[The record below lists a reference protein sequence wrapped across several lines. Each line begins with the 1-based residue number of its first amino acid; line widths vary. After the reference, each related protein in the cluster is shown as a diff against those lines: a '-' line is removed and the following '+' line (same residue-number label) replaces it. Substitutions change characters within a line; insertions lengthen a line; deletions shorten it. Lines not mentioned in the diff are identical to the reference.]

1 MNTEVV
7 YRPDGLFLE
16 QVRPPSS
23 RHWPLDGDRMPVGRD
38 PSSAVYVNDASVS
51 WHHAE
56 LVRRGLAWSI
66 VDTRSTNGTF
76 VNDARANEAMLHAD
90 DRIRL
95 GQIELIVK
103 QPSLGPQGR
112 QVNLDPQGRQA
123 SAVSY
128 DVGWQQGNISNVA
141 GSQSN
146 YYQESNLRYIASRR
160 GRARLLIVWGIL
172 LFLAGQG
179 LGLFEVLK
187 FDNTIF
193 NSINSSSFSQ
203 PQLPAQFIPLVG
215 LAAFMSLLGIALFIF
230 GLIARSGAKRE
241 ARRLG
246 ADWLCPANTLTRSS
260 TSEASTAT

>member
-7 YRPDGLFLE
+7 YRSDGLFLE
-16 QVRPPSS
+16 QVHPPSS
-23 RHWPLDGDRMPVGRD
+23 RHWQLDGDRMAVGRD

-56 LVRRGLAWSI
+56 LVRRGPSWSI

-76 VNDARANEAMLHAD
+76 VNNARADEAVLHAD

-95 GQIELIVK
+95 GQIELIVQ
-103 QPSLGPQGR
+103 QPGVGPQGR
-112 QVNLDPQGRQA
+112 QVSGVN
-123 SAVSY
+123 Y
-128 DVGWQQGNISNVA
+128 DVGWQQGNISNIA

-160 GRARLLIVWGIL
+160 GRARLLIMWGIV
-172 LFLAGQG
+172 LFLAAQG

-193 NSINSSSFSQ
+193 NSINSTSFSQ

-246 ADWLCPANTLTRSS
+246 ADW
-260 TSEASTAT
+260 

>member
-1 MNTEVV
+1 MNTEVL

-16 QVRPPSS
+16 QVHPPSS
-23 RHWPLDGDRMPVGRD
+23 HHWQLDGDRMAVGRD
-38 PSSAVYVNDASVS
+38 PSSAIYVSDASVS

-56 LVRRGLAWSI
+56 LVRRGLSWSI

-76 VNDARANEAMLHAD
+76 INDARANEAVLHAD
-90 DRIRL
+90 DRIRV

-103 QPSLGPQGR
+103 QPGLGPQGR
-112 QVNLDPQGRQA
+112 QV

-128 DVGWQQGNISNVA
+128 DVGSQHGNISNIA

-160 GRARLLIVWGIL
+160 GRSRLLIMWGIV
-172 LFLAGQG
+172 LFLAAQG

-193 NSINSSSFSQ
+193 NSINSTSFSQ

-246 ADWLCPANTLTRSS
+246 ADW
-260 TSEASTAT
+260 

>member
-7 YRPDGLFLE
+7 YRSDGLFLE

-23 RHWPLDGDRMPVGRD
+23 RHWQLDGDRMAVGRD
-38 PSSAVYVNDASVS
+38 PSSAVYVSDASVS

-56 LVRRGLAWSI
+56 LVRRGLSWSI

-76 VNDARANEAMLHAD
+76 INDARANEAVLHAD

-103 QPSLGPQGR
+103 QPGLG
-112 QVNLDPQGRQA
+112 PQGRQA

-128 DVGWQQGNISNVA
+128 DVGWQQGNISNIA

-160 GRARLLIVWGIL
+160 GRARLLLMWGIV
-172 LFLAGQG
+172 LFLAAQG

-193 NSINSSSFSQ
+193 NSINSTSFSQ

-246 ADWLCPANTLTRSS
+246 ADW
-260 TSEASTAT
+260 

>member
-1 MNTEVV
+1 MNTEVI
-7 YRPDGLFLE
+7 YRSDGMFLE
-16 QVRPPSS
+16 QVHPPSS
-23 RHWPLDGDRMPVGRD
+23 RHWQLDGDRMAVGRD

-56 LVRRGLAWSI
+56 LVRRGPSWSI

-76 VNDARANEAMLHAD
+76 INEARANDAVLHAD

-103 QPSLGPQGR
+103 QPGLGPQGR
-112 QVNLDPQGRQA
+112 QV
-123 SAVSY
+123 SAVNY
-128 DVGWQQGNISNVA
+128 DVGSQQGNISNIA

-160 GRARLLIVWGIL
+160 GRARLLVVWGIL
-172 LFLAGQG
+172 LVLAGQG

-187 FDNTIF
+187 FDNSIF
-193 NSINSSSFSQ
+193 DSINSSSFSQ
-203 PQLPAQFIPLVG
+203 PQLPAQFIPVVG

-246 ADWLCPANTLTRSS
+246 ADW
-260 TSEASTAT
+260 